1 MLKLAHVEIDDSYVT
16 YSFDC
21 DFVAQCDGSSIWEN
35 TEGKQVRVTGISVT
49 HNVYDDS
56 IGTSVY
62 VTRDSNWEIY
72 TDRGFETAISKV
84 LGFDVQFTEQGMQD
98 DELASLELA

>member
-1 MLKLAHVEIDDSYVT
+1 MLTLANVEIDSSYVT

-21 DFVAQCDGSSIWEN
+21 DFVADCDGSSIWEDTN
-35 TEGKQVRVTGISVT
+35 GKKVRVTGISVT
-49 HNVYDDS
+49 HNVYDDEF
-56 IGTSVY
+56 GTSVY
-62 VTRDSNWEIY
+62 VTHDSNWEIY

-98 DELASLELA
+98 DEYASLELA

>member
-21 DFVAQCDGSSIWEN
+21 DFVAKCDGSSIWED
-35 TEGKQVRVTGISVT
+35 TTGKEVRVTGISVT
-49 HNVYDDS
+49 HNVYDDTM
-56 IGTSVY
+56 GTSVY
-62 VTRDSNWEIY
+62 VTHDSNWEIY
-72 TDRGFETAISKV
+72 TDRGFETAISNA
-84 LGFDVQFTEQGMQD
+84 LGFEVAFTEQGMQD